1 MEVPCECSKCKK
13 RFNLKIDNSE
23 GEKEINQYLTERFGH
38 SGTILCN
45 NCGKKISEKEFY
57 CKECKQKEL
66 KKFERNKKATEKRR
80 DESAIRNYGKWAKS
94 GYRTY

>member
-1 MEVPCECSKCKK
+1 MVIEE
-13 RFNLKIDNSE
+13 
-23 GEKEINQYLTERFGH
+23 
-38 SGTILCN
+38 CN
-45 NCGKKISEKEFY
+45 NCGKKISEEEFY

-80 DESAIRNYGKWAKS
+80 DESAIRNYDKWAKS